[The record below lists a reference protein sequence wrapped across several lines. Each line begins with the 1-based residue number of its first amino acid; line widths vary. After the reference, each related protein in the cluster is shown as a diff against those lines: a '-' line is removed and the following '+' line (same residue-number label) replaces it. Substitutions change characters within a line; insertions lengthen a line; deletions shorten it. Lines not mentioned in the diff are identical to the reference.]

1 MSLNIDIEEWKKG
14 IPQREL
20 EQKIREYEEA
30 YPKRE
35 KMTPQA
41 RENNQTRFFLEDRF
55 YELHKKQ
62 LAELLAEKAA
72 ASGLLGFREG
82 NQGIIPS
89 MNSYSDGSNA
99 GFTPLPTSPT
109 LGEGGDRAYSGGGL
123 EGTYSGR
130 GLDSA
135 NTGLEASALTP
146 ASYGATGGNG
156 GQQVAG
162 GYGNNY
168 AADYVQPVAAAEDL
182 FNKGR
187 AAIYGSLAEKG
198 NFNAQNFENQ
208 LSLTKHALDTYD
220 KLSYNPQY
228 INSLLSEQKNAETV
242 CFPGKPFCSPSM
254 AYRNDEFLR
263 NARDFQQNYDALQQ
277 VGSEKQNLFGEYE
290 QQRYELRQKKQQQD
304 AYNSK
309 LWDEYLHSIPQY
321 GAYGLYHGGKAVSTP
336 RNLVTTVLETGGYGD
351 AANTFN
357 SAVDA
362 LQSLNVLSGS
372 LNRGDIRL
380 KDFAN
385 LRDIEQGE
393 NVSDRFV
400 DAVIFPGYK
409 PKDEAFKLGGELVTD
424 TLLSLDKNPLAE
436 QCVGKFENVPDFVR
450 KPAGKFSKF
459 SQKYVE
465 PVDQSLPTRYRAAGS
480 VAGGLGG
487 VAALTV
493 GTGGKYVAANN
504 TFNRQQD
511 EIRQQQ
517 EQIGDDYNQ
526 AVLRE
531 REIKRRLSENMNKL
545 NGNREDI
552 IIRRY

>member
-1 MSLNIDIEEWKKG
+1 MS
-14 IPQREL
+14 
-20 EQKIREYEEA
+20 
-30 YPKRE
+30 
-35 KMTPQA
+35 
-41 RENNQTRFFLEDRF
+41 
-55 YELHKKQ
+55 
-62 LAELLAEKAA
+62 
-72 ASGLLGFREG
+72 GFG
-82 NQGIIPS
+82 TDNQGIIPIAK
-89 MNSYSDGSNA
+89 NSS
-99 GFTPLPTSPT
+99 
-109 LGEGGDRAYSGGGL
+109 EGYASSGKHALSSSYSGGGL

-146 ASYGATGGNG
+146 TSYVAASGNG

-168 AADYVQPVAAAEDL
+168 ATDYVQPVAAAEDL
-182 FNKGR
+182 FNKSR

-531 REIKRRLSENMNKL
+531 REIKRRLSENMNRL
-545 NGNREDI
+545 NGDGVKYSR
-552 IIRRY
+552 

>member
-20 EQKIREYEEA
+20 EQKIREYEED

-55 YELHKKQ
+55 YELHKQQ
-62 LAELLAEKAA
+62 LADMLKKQAEENVL
-72 ASGLLGFREG
+72 SGFGTD
-82 NQGIIPS
+82 NQGIIPIAK
-89 MNSYSDGSNA
+89 DGSSERD
-99 GFTPLPTSPT
+99 GFSV
-109 LGEGGDRAYSGGGL
+109 GG
-123 EGTYSGR
+123 
-130 GLDSA
+130 
-135 NTGLEASALTP
+135 GLEASALTP

-168 AADYVQPVAAAEDL
+168 ATDYVQPVAAAEDL

-531 REIKRRLSENMNKL
+531 REIKRRLSENMNRL